1 MSYDLFSLTFVPRQE
16 DRNIVDLVDPNG
28 TAYYTKRRLPTS
40 EYRIEVYDSLS
51 ESLLASVSAP
61 SPTSKHKTLQLHNPD
76 SIVEL
81 KSTGV
86 LTFKWAFRW
95 EDHDFEWKREE
106 CFMVRKPDPAVLVA
120 QTKEPPG
127 KLQTR
132 NVQILDY
139 NINRFDFNDRKGLE
153 ITILTALLT
162 FSDLNEVHHAA
173 SIPIPVS
180 VLAAGSSSAPVLQAP
195 VTLSSPS
202 TTVAPPTFI
211 AANLPPSTDGEPPA
225 VPPRPAPRMGVER
238 VAEMHAVRNA
248 VGEGDVNEVDVWEEC
263 DVIDYAQYA
272 ERLLNDEAMLFIS
285 IRSASQVQVPKVL
298 KVVEET
304 KRLRHKAGIEE
315 EEELHQ
321 YVIYETDKPQRK
333 PPRRINLD
341 NPESRKGKMR
351 ESDIGKYS
359 PPTSLTVHLSKI
371 DMPELQPKANAAA
384 PRRSSG
390 SNTPIGRAPSLQ
402 YSLPPPPPPV
412 PLPIPFKELSEK
424 ERKRIE
430 KESRRMEKERERMEK
445 ESRRKDKA
453 RRDSYFP
460 QPSLGP
466 PPSTNR
472 LSKPSPSPS
481 PQPPYHTPA
490 HMTHPYQPSPSP
502 SQLGNPA
509 IYSAPPLP
517 PQQQQQQRQSSLPRP
532 GSMAFPQPQSAA
544 FSQLESQDGM
554 GYQSAYVVPGPGPSG
569 NGGRGYGWSGGR
581 PASIYGGQNGSG
593 NGNGKGP
600 VSSLLHM
607 WSKD

>member
-16 DRNIVDLVDPNG
+16 DRNIIDLVDPKG
-28 TAYYTKRRLPTS
+28 VAYYTKRRVPTS
-40 EYRIEVYDSLS
+40 EYRIEVYDTLS

-61 SPTSKHKTLQLHNPD
+61 SATSKHKTLQLHNPD

-81 KSTGV
+81 RSTGV
-86 LTFKWAFRW
+86 LTFKWGFKW
-95 EDHDFEWKREE
+95 EEHDFEWKREE

-139 NINRFDFNDRKGLE
+139 NINRFDINDRKGLE

-162 FSDLNEVHHAA
+162 FSDLNEAHHAPIA
-173 SIPIPVS
+173 IPATIP
-180 VLAAGSSSAPVLQAP
+180 AAAPASAPVPQTS
-195 VTLSSPS
+195 VTTSLSA
-202 TTVAPPTFI
+202 TVPPPAFI
-211 AANLPPSTDGEPPA
+211 AANRPPPTDAEPPA
-225 VPPRPAPRMGVER
+225 VPPRPAPRTGVER

-248 VGEGDVNEVDVWEEC
+248 VGEGDVNEVEVWEEC

-285 IRSASQVQVPKVL
+285 IRSASQLQVPKVL

-304 KRLRHKAGIEE
+304 KRLRYKAGIEE

-341 NPESRKGKMR
+341 DPNPRKGKAR
-351 ESDIGKYS
+351 EPDIGRYA

-371 DMPELQPKANAAA
+371 DMPELRPSPNVATR
-384 PRRSSG
+384 RRSSG
-390 SNTPIGRAPSLQ
+390 SNTPVGRAPSPQ

-412 PLPIPFKELSEK
+412 PVPVPLMGLSEK
-424 ERKRIE
+424 ERKRME
-430 KESRRMEKERERMEK
+430 KESRKMEKERERAEK

-466 PPSTNR
+466 PPPSTNK

-481 PQPPYHTPA
+481 PHPPYHTPA
-490 HMTHPYQPSPSP
+490 HMPHPYQPSPSP
-502 SQLGNPA
+502 AQLGNPA
-509 IYSAPPLP
+509 IYAAPPTH
-517 PQQQQQQRQSSLPRP
+517 QRQSSFPRP
-532 GSMAFPQPQSAA
+532 ESMAFPQPPSAA
-544 FSQLESQDGM
+544 FSQLQAQDGL
-554 GYQSAYVVPGPGPSG
+554 
-569 NGGRGYGWSGGR
+569 GRERGR
-581 PASIYGGQNGSG
+581 RVWVGRRKADVDLWRAERERERER
-593 NGNGKGP
+593 KGP
-600 VSSLLHM
+600 VSALLHM